1 MSEVTE
7 IVFTGV
13 ALLLGCVYAL
23 VACRLP
29 VGTLDAPGP
38 GFYPRLVAVLW
49 IATSAVSFVWAV
61 KGLRS
66 HSVLRLP
73 SRPRLLRALTVAGA
87 VAGYALVFERLGFVL
102 SLLLLSVAGARIF
115 GYRRWSGALMY
126 AIGAVAIV
134 WLLFGV
140 LLKVPLPQ
148 GVLG

>member
-13 ALLLGCVYAL
+13 ALVLSSAYAL
-23 VACRLP
+23 FAFRLP
-29 VGTLDAPGP
+29 VGALDAPGP

-49 IATSAVSFVWAV
+49 IATSAVCFVQAV
-61 KGLRS
+61 KRVE
-66 HSVLRLP
+66 VLVTSLP
-73 SRPRLLRALTVAGA
+73 SRARLFRALTVAGA

-126 AIGAVAIV
+126 AIGSVAIV